1 MYRFL
6 LIKKKGWSYNYVVY
20 VCSIYYSVMLY
31 DFVCAHVH
39 VHCMSWYKYMYMLY
53 SVARWSSVVFCRA
66 YIVYRHN

>member
-6 LIKKKGWSYNYVVY
+6 LIKKKGDHIIMLCMYAV
-20 VCSIYYSVMLY
+20 YYSVMLY

-53 SVARWSSVVFCRA
+53 SVAR
-66 YIVYRHN
+66 